1 MSRFG
6 KSRCFCFCFAS
17 AEYGL
22 WADSQIYLK
31 RALSSH
37 VVPRPPKMAKT
48 ASPSPSPGKLLE
60 AKLLVARADTKAKAK
75 SKSKKNPKT
84 AKPCTSKQPENGDE
98 GGSEVEVV
106 EDASGIGSIK

>member
-1 MSRFG
+1 
-6 KSRCFCFCFAS
+6 
-17 AEYGL
+17 
-22 WADSQIYLK
+22 
-31 RALSSH
+31 
-37 VVPRPPKMAKT
+37 MAKT

-60 AKLLVARADTKAKAK
+60 GKLLVARADTKAK
-75 SKSKKNPKT
+75 SKKNPKM

>member
-1 MSRFG
+1 
-6 KSRCFCFCFAS
+6 
-17 AEYGL
+17 
-22 WADSQIYLK
+22 
-31 RALSSH
+31 
-37 VVPRPPKMAKT
+37 MAKT

-60 AKLLVARADTKAKAK
+60 AKLLVARADTKAK